1 MAAPSG
7 SVENLE
13 DFIAELTKAQKKV
26 ESSID
31 VLGTHAGSLDDLED
45 KAGDE
50 LGALSD
56 QIEDFQQQLESGTED
71 AIKDVEKVED
81 AAREIA
87 DERFRGAKDDLDGAV
102 GDVEDR
108 LTTDRDDLDNDA
120 TALNE
125 TGFRAMGETLDGIQA
140 DLQTAGQEN
149 DAAVDTFEEKVDKLG
164 EDTGDRFDETEGKF
178 DEALTALD
186 GNKTALESAAKE
198 GIQGLS
204 DALTEIQGQC
214 ATLQGELDG
223 VYDDAEQ
230 KIASEGDDLIN
241 SVRGLFG
248 DAAQFVAQLAD
259 DSLNPAATAVLNE
272 AAPAVDSELDELESL
287 VDSATPVATETS
299 AMSTDLS
306 IAQSVVDTV
315 KQMLDAMGG

>member
-1 MAAPSG
+1 
-7 SVENLE
+7 
-13 DFIAELTKAQKKV
+13 
-26 ESSID
+26 
-31 VLGTHAGSLDDLED
+31 
-45 KAGDE
+45 
-50 LGALSD
+50 
-56 QIEDFQQQLESGTED
+56 
-71 AIKDVEKVED
+71 
-81 AAREIA
+81 
-87 DERFRGAKDDLDGAV
+87 
-102 GDVEDR
+102 
-108 LTTDRDDLDNDA
+108 
-120 TALNE
+120 
-125 TGFRAMGETLDGIQA
+125 MGETLDGIQA